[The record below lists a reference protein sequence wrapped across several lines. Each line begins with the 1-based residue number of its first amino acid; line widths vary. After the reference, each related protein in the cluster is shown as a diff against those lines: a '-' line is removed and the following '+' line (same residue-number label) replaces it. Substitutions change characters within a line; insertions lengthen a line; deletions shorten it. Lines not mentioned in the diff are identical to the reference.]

1 MKLLALILIPA
12 LGFGQAPAA
21 KAPPAKKDAT
31 AVKPAAAVRATELK
45 YPPMPELRLPEISSF
60 TMANGM
66 KVYLL
71 ENHELPLVRGYAM
84 IRSGN
89 VYEPADKTGLTDVFG
104 EVVRSG
110 GTKKRTGA
118 QLNELLEGIAASVEA
133 NAGETSISLS
143 FSTLSENTDTVLGV
157 FQEVLTEPAF
167 AQEQIDV
174 AKNQYRA
181 VIARRNDQPSG
192 IASREFD
199 SLIYG
204 ANTPWGRQ
212 MEYET
217 LDRVARH
224 DLIAFHERFFFPSNV
239 ILAVQGDFVSSTMR
253 DKLEKLFAGWTV
265 KQPPVPPLP
274 PLTAKPKPGFYVAT
288 KPEVNQTFL
297 RIGHLGGTY
306 RDKDFPAL
314 DVMGDI
320 LGNGFT
326 SRLVK
331 RVRSDLGYA
340 YSIGGGWSPRYDHAG
355 TFSISGG
362 TKLEATADTFKVILE
377 EVEKLRT
384 VAVSDEELRVA
395 KETTLNSFVFNFDS
409 PGKTL
414 NRLVTYEYH
423 GYPQDWM
430 FEYQKA
436 IAAVT
441 KADVLRV
448 AKEYIKPEN
457 FVLVA
462 VGKTEDFQP
471 KLAALNLPVHVVD
484 LTIPQPKQELAR
496 MDSGS
501 LARGKQLLQ
510 GLQNAVGGAEKLGAV
525 KDYSHTAEV
534 TVLSANLKVKQ
545 ITSIITPEIRF
556 EQQLPFGKI
565 ILYYDGKGGGW
576 FQGPQ
581 GMAPALPP
589 PLVKQAQEEL
599 FRVPVSLWL
608 SDRIADRTV
617 NAIGESAIEI
627 RDQGGNWARLHI
639 DGQTGLIAKLVFPG
653 ADQAGPL
660 ETEAVYE
667 DWKETGG
674 IKLPHKMKLTQRGKP
689 AAEVVVEEYK
699 LNSGL
704 KSEQLSAKP

>member
-1 MKLLALILIPA
+1 MKLLALLCIPV
-12 LGFGQAPAA
+12 LGWGQAPAT
-21 KAPPAKKDAT
+21 KAPPVKKAT
-31 AVKPAAAVRATELK
+31 AAKPAGVGKPADLK
-45 YPPMPELRLPEISSF
+45 FPPMRELRLPEISSF

-71 ENHELPLVRGYAM
+71 ENHELPLVRGNAM

-89 VYEPADKTGLTDVFG
+89 VYEPAEKTGLADVFG

-110 GTKKRTGA
+110 GVKNRTGA
-118 QLNELLEGIAASVEA
+118 QLNELLEGMAASVEA
-133 NAGETSISLS
+133 NAGETSVSLS
-143 FSTLSENTDTVLGV
+143 FSTLRENTDTVLGI
-157 FQEVLTEPAF
+157 FQEILTEPAF

-174 AKNQYRA
+174 VKNQYRA

-199 SLIYG
+199 RLIYG

-217 LDRVARH
+217 LDRVTRQ
-224 DLIAFHERFFFPSNV
+224 DLIAFHQRFFFPSNV

-265 KQPPVPPLP
+265 KQPPVPALP
-274 PLTAKPKPGFYVAT
+274 PLTAQPKPGFHVAT
-288 KPEVNQTFL
+288 KTDVNQTFF

-326 SRLVK
+326 SRLIK

-340 YSIGGGWSPRYDHAG
+340 YSIGAGWSPRYDHPG
-355 TFSISGG
+355 VFSISGG

-377 EVEKLRT
+377 EVDKLRT
-384 VAVSDEELRVA
+384 QEVSDEELRVA
-395 KETTLNSFVFNFDS
+395 KETTLNGFVFNFDS

-423 GYPQDWM
+423 GYPKDWI

-448 AKEYIKPEN
+448 AKQYIKPEN

-462 VGKTEDFQP
+462 VGKTDDFQP
-471 KLAALNLPVHVVD
+471 KLAAINLPVSVLD
-484 LTIPQPKQELAR
+484 LTIRQPKQEVAR
-496 MDSGS
+496 MDGGS

-510 GLQNAVGGAEKLGAV
+510 SFQKAVGGSEKLAAV

-545 ITSIITPEIRF
+545 ITSILAPEIRF
-556 EQQLPFGKI
+556 EQHLPFGKI

-576 FQGPQ
+576 MQGPQ

-608 SDRIADRTV
+608 SDRNADRTV
-617 NAIGESAIEI
+617 NAIGDNAVEI
-627 RDQGGNWARLHI
+627 RDKAGNWVRMDFDAK
-639 DGQTGLIAKLVFPG
+639 TGLVAKLVFPG
-653 ADQAGPL
+653 VDQGGPL

-667 DWKETGG
+667 EWKETVGL
-674 IKLPHKMKLTQRGKP
+674 KLPHKMKLTQRGKP
-689 AAEVVVEEYK
+689 AAEIVVEEYK
-699 LNSGL
+699 LNSGIT
-704 KSEQLSAKP
+704 SDQLAAKP